1 MRVLRQPGPLGFPRV
16 EMAGGAVERIS
27 FDLRAGV
34 TLHEAVTGPMV
45 AAGFQGGTVVV
56 EDLALSPFRYVMPGP
71 PDDASHVAYFTAP
84 VAPVGVTRLE
94 RANLT
99 FGWADGAP
107 FLHCHAVWIEPDGSR
122 RGGHILN
129 RETFLDSGLASGGSA
144 TAWGFRDV
152 RVETA
157 FDAETNFTLFGV
169 KGAPCSGA
177 DAVMARVR
185 PNQDVTL
192 AVEAIASANGWS
204 DAVVRGSLGSLV
216 GATFADGRVVEDFAT
231 EVFVRGGV
239 VRDGVATLDLAVVDM
254 AGQVS
259 DGVLARGRNAVLI
272 TFDVVVERLGR

>member
-16 EMAGGAVERIS
+16 DMASGAVEPLA
-27 FDLRAGV
+27 FDLRPGV

-56 EDLALSPFRYVMPGP
+56 EALALSPFRYVMPGP

-107 FLHCHAVWIEPDGSR
+107 FLHCHAVWVEPDGSR
-122 RGGHILN
+122 RGGHILP
-129 RETFLDSGLASGGSA
+129 RETVLTSGGCA

-169 KGAPCSGA
+169 RGATAAGA
-177 DAVMARVR
+177 GAVMARVR

-192 AVEAIASANGWS
+192 AVEAIASAHGWS

-216 GATFADGRVVEDFAT
+216 GARFADGRVVEDIAT
-231 EVFVRGGV
+231 EVFVRAGA
-239 VRDGVATLDLAVVDM
+239 VRSGVATLDLAVVDM

-259 DGVLARGRNAVLI
+259 DGVLARGQNAVLI
-272 TFDVVVERLGR
+272 TFDLVVEGLRG

>member
-1 MRVLRQPGPLGFPRV
+1 MRILQQPGPLGFPRV
-16 EMAGGAVERIS
+16 DMASGAVERIS
-27 FDLRAGV
+27 FDLRANV

-56 EDLALSPFRYVMPGP
+56 EGLALSPFRYVMPGP

-84 VAPVGVTRLE
+84 VAPAGITQLE

-122 RGGHILN
+122 RGGHILP
-129 RETFLDSGLASGGSA
+129 RETVLASCGSA

-169 KGAPCSGA
+169 KGALNTEAG
-177 DAVMARVR
+177 AVMARIR
-185 PNQDVTL
+185 PNEDVTL
-192 AVEAIASANGWS
+192 AVEALASAQGWS
-204 DAVVRGSLGSLV
+204 NAVVRGSLGSLV
-216 GATFADGRVVEDFAT
+216 GATFADGRVVEDPAT
-231 EVFVRGGV
+231 EVFVRSGA
-239 VRDGVATLDLAVVDM
+239 VRDGVGSLDLAVVDM
-254 AGQVS
+254 KGRVS

-272 TFDVVVERLGR
+272 TFDLVMEGA

>member
-1 MRVLRQPGPLGFPRV
+1 
-16 EMAGGAVERIS
+16 MACGAVEPIT
-27 FDLRAGV
+27 FDLRPGV

-56 EDLALSPFRYVMPGP
+56 ESLALSPFRYVMPGP

-84 VAPVGVTRLE
+84 VAPVGITRLE

-122 RGGHILN
+122 RGGHILP
-129 RETFLDSGLASGGSA
+129 RETVLASAGSA
-144 TAWGFRDV
+144 TAWGFRNI
-152 RVETA
+152 RVETG

-169 KGAPCSGA
+169 KGARNGVAGA
-177 DAVMARVR
+177 MMARVR

-192 AVEAIASANGWS
+192 AVEAIASAQGWS
-204 DAVVRGSLGSLV
+204 NAVVRGSLGSLV
-216 GATFADGRVVEDFAT
+216 GATFADGRIVGDLAT
-231 EVFVRGGV
+231 EVFVRGGA
-239 VRDGVATLDLAVVDM
+239 VRDGVASLDLAVVDM

-259 DGVLARGRNAVLI
+259 DGILARGQNAVLI
-272 TFDVVVERLGR
+272 TFDLVMERA

>member
-1 MRVLRQPGPLGFPRV
+1 MRILQQPGPLGFPRV
-16 EMAGGAVERIS
+16 DMASGAVERIS
-27 FDLRAGV
+27 FDLRANV

-56 EDLALSPFRYVMPGP
+56 EGLALSPFRYVMPGP

-84 VAPVGVTRLE
+84 VAPAGITQLE

-122 RGGHILN
+122 RGGHILP
-129 RETFLDSGLASGGSA
+129 RETVLASCGSA

-169 KGAPCSGA
+169 KGALNTEAG
-177 DAVMARVR
+177 AVMARIR
-185 PNQDVTL
+185 PNEDVTL
-192 AVEAIASANGWS
+192 AVEALASTARVGRMRWS
-204 DAVVRGSLGSLV
+204 AAAWAPWSARRLRMGGSSKIRRPR
-216 GATFADGRVVEDFAT
+216 FSSE
-231 EVFVRGGV
+231 
-239 VRDGVATLDLAVVDM
+239 
-254 AGQVS
+254 AGQCGTGS
-259 DGVLARGRNAVLI
+259 APWIWRWWI
-272 TFDVVVERLGR
+272 